1 MELYRLLLKFEVN
14 RKILSKFGR
23 KEFTF
28 EEIKIME
35 DEFDSIL
42 SKAAENDGILSS
54 YWKEKTTTL
63 LNRCVK
69 YKKSMLFYIYDFT
82 IPYDNNFNRKSLKNA
97 KRENKSIRWI

>member
-23 KEFTF
+23 KEFTL

-42 SKAAENDGILSS
+42 SRAVEENNGILSS
-54 YWKEKTTTL
+54 YWKEKTNTL
-63 LNRCVK
+63 LNRCIK
-69 YKKSMLFYIYDFT
+69 YKKSIKLIFISLWLSSNNIYSYFDT
-82 IPYDNNFNRKSLKNA
+82 C
-97 KRENKSIRWI
+97 